1 MKYQVIQHQHIF
13 QPEAQFKQCHA
24 STIALLPDGGIGAAW
39 FGGEHEKAADVAIWF
54 AKSDGRGAWT
64 TPVCVADREG
74 IPCWNPVLFVD
85 NGRLLLFY
93 KVGQEIHR
101 WQTMVKESLD
111 SGATWSDEWELVPGD
126 FGGRG
131 PVKNKCIH
139 LHDGTILAPASTE
152 EGAWNCFT
160 DRSEDG
166 GLTWTRSANVP
177 IELNIPGGNRTEL
190 RRGIIQPTLWEDRP
204 AAAAKNADAQP
215 VGGEA
220 ANRTP
225 MVHMLMRSSEGCIFR
240 SDSAD
245 GGRIWSAAQRTELP
259 NNNCGIDLVQ
269 MDSGRLVLVYN
280 PVSGNWAART
290 PIVFAVSDDNGASW
304 GKPQLLDHV
313 PCEFNEERAEFSYPA
328 IVAKGNDVFIT
339 YTWKR
344 QTVAFWQI
352 RMLE

>member
-13 QPEAQFKQCHA
+13 RPEAQFKSCHA
-24 STIALLPDGGIGAAW
+24 STIVFLPDGTIGIAW

-54 AKSDGRGAWT
+54 SKSDGRGGWT
-64 TPVCVADREG
+64 TPVCIADCEG

-85 NGRLLLFY
+85 NDRVILFY

-101 WQTMVKESLD
+101 WQTMVKESFD
-111 SGATWSDEWELVPGD
+111 SGLTWNQERELVPGD
-126 FGGRG
+126 IGGRG
-131 PVKNKCIH
+131 PVKNKCIR
-139 LHDGTILAPASTE
+139 LSDGAILAPSSTE

-166 GLTWTRSANVP
+166 GLTWSRSENVP

-190 RRGIIQPTLWEDRP
+190 KRGIIQPTLWEDMP
-204 AAAAKNADAQP
+204 KAAE
-215 VGGEA
+215 GGEA

-245 GGRIWSAAQRTELP
+245 GGRSWSAAQRTELP

-269 MDSGRLVLVYN
+269 MESGRLVLVYN
-280 PVSGNWAART
+280 PVSGDWAART
-290 PIVFAVSDDNGASW
+290 PIVFAVSDDNGQTW
-304 GKPQLLDHV
+304 GEPNILDHM
-313 PCEFNEERAEFSYPA
+313 PCEYNKEGAEFSYPA
-328 IVAKGNDVFIT
+328 IVTKGDDVFIS

-344 QTVAFWQI
+344 RTIAFWQI

>member
-13 QPEAQFKQCHA
+13 RPEAQFKSCHA
-24 STIALLPDGGIGAAW
+24 STIAFLPDGTIGVAW

-54 AKSDGRGAWT
+54 SKSDGRGGWT
-64 TPVCVADREG
+64 VPVCIADCEG

-85 NGRLLLFY
+85 NDRVILFY

-101 WQTMVKESLD
+101 WQTMVKESFD
-111 SGATWSDEWELVPGD
+111 SGLTWNQERELVPGD
-126 FGGRG
+126 IGGRG
-131 PVKNKCIH
+131 PVKNKCIR
-139 LHDGTILAPASTE
+139 LSDGAILAPSSTE

-166 GLTWTRSANVP
+166 CLTWTRSENVP
-177 IELNIPGGNRTEL
+177 IELSIPGGNRTEL
-190 RRGIIQPTLWEDRP
+190 KRGIIQPTLWEDMP
-204 AAAAKNADAQP
+204 EAGE
-215 VGGEA
+215 GGEA
-220 ANRTP
+220 AKRTP

-245 GGRIWSAAQRTELP
+245 GGRSWSAAQRTELP

-269 MDSGRLVLVYN
+269 MESGRLVLVYN
-280 PVSGNWAART
+280 PVAGDWAART
-290 PIVFAVSDDNGASW
+290 PIVFAVSDDNGQTW
-304 GKPQLLDHV
+304 GEPNILDHM
-313 PCEFNEERAEFSYPA
+313 PCEHNNEGAEFSYPA
-328 IVAKGNDVFIT
+328 IVTKGDDVFIS

-344 QTVAFWQI
+344 RTIAFWQI

>member
-13 QPEAQFKQCHA
+13 RPEAQFKSCHA
-24 STIALLPDGGIGAAW
+24 STIAFLPDGTIGIAW
-39 FGGEHEKAADVAIWF
+39 FGGEYEKAADVAIWF
-54 AKSDGRGAWT
+54 SKSDGRGGWS
-64 TPVCVADREG
+64 TPVCIADCEG

-85 NGRLLLFY
+85 NDRVILFY
-93 KVGQEIHR
+93 KVGNEIPR

-111 SGATWSDEWELVPGD
+111 SGATWSEERELVPGD

-131 PVKNKCIH
+131 PVKNKCIR
-139 LHDGTILAPASTE
+139 LHDGTILAPSSTE
-152 EGAWNCFT
+152 EGAWDCFT

-177 IELNIPGGNRTEL
+177 IELDIPGGNKTEL
-190 RRGIIQPTLWEDRP
+190 RRGIIQPTLWEDMVC
-204 AAAAKNADAQP
+204 DSGTMGEQ
-215 VGGEA
+215 GGEA

-240 SDSAD
+240 SDSVD
-245 GGRIWSAAQRTELP
+245 GGRSWSAAQRTTLP

-269 MDSGRLVLVYN
+269 MENGRLVLVYN

-290 PIVFAVSDDNGASW
+290 PIVFSISDDNGETWSE
-304 GKPQLLDHV
+304 PNILDHA
-313 PCEFNEERAEFSYPA
+313 PSDRNEERAEFSYPA
-328 IVAKGNDVFIT
+328 IVTKGRDVFIS